1 MIYLLHGEDSFL
13 IEQFVKKLKK
23 EFGEIQTGIN
33 YVQIDESNVQ
43 NLISD
48 IETPAF
54 GYEKK
59 MIIAK
64 NTGLFKS
71 KKKAKSDDKDK
82 ENDSNEKDEEE
93 LVEDNKS
100 LSKTIAEYLEKNK
113 IDDVEL
119 VFIEDKIDSKLKLVK
134 IISEVGEVK
143 EFKEKTPDSLVKDVI
158 ALAKAYGVS
167 IDVNLARYFV
177 ECVGTNMQDIINE
190 LRKVIEYAGNG
201 GTIKKEDIDSL
212 VIKNTD
218 AIIFDLTDNLGKK
231 NIAVAIDILHNLVY
245 SKEPVQKILIMLYN
259 HFKKLYIIKISKGQN
274 VAENLELKP
283 NQMFLVRKYTDQ
295 ANYFK
300 EEELKAILEELIN
313 LDEQSKKY
321 ILDLDLGLESIL
333 ARYCSK

>member
-23 EFGEIQTGIN
+23 DFGDIQPGIN

-54 GYEKK
+54 GYAKK
-59 MIIAK
+59 MINEK

-71 KKKAKSDDKDK
+71 KKKSKSDD
-82 ENDSNEKDEEE
+82 DSDDEESK
-93 LVEDNKS
+93 EDSKS
-100 LSKTIAEYLEKNK
+100 LSKDIAEYLANNK
-113 IDDVEL
+113 IEDVEL
-119 VFIEDKIDSKLKLVK
+119 VFIEDKIDSKLKIVK
-134 IISEVGEVK
+134 VISEVGKVQ
-143 EFKEKTPDSLVKDVI
+143 EFKEKTPDSIVKDVI
-158 ALAKAYGVS
+158 ALAKAYEVS

-177 ECVGTNMQDIINE
+177 ECVGTNMQEVINE
-190 LRKVIEYAGNG
+190 LRKLIEYAGKG

-218 AIIFDLTDNLGKK
+218 AIIFDLTDSLGKK
-231 NIAVAIDILHNLVY
+231 NISVAIETLHNLIY

-259 HFKKLYIIKISKGQN
+259 HFRKLYIIKLSRGQN
-274 VAENLELKP
+274 VAENLDLKP
-283 NQMFLVRKYTDQ
+283 NQMFLVRKYSEQ

-300 EEELKAILEELIN
+300 EEELRKILEEFIN
-313 LDEQSKKY
+313 LDEQSKRY
-321 ILDLDLGLESIL
+321 VLDLDIGLESVL

>member
-23 EFGEIQTGIN
+23 EFGEIQAGIN

-71 KKKAKSDDKDK
+71 KKKAKSDDD
-82 ENDSNEKDEEE
+82 NEKDEEE
-93 LVEDNKS
+93 IVEDNKS

-119 VFIEDKIDSKLKLVK
+119 VFIEEKIDSKLKLVK

-143 EFKEKTPDSLVKDVI
+143 EFKEKTPDALVKDVI

-167 IDVNLARYFV
+167 IDINLARYFV

-231 NIAVAIDILHNLVY
+231 NIAVAIDILHNLIY

-259 HFKKLYIIKISKGQN
+259 HFKKLYIIKLSRGQN

-283 NQMFLVRKYTDQ
+283 NQMFLVRKYTEQ